1 MTEQNPVAPGTPPCD
16 VIGLGAVNSVGDG
29 VGDVFDALC
38 AGRDGRARL
47 RGFDRDRFRA
57 QHAYEIDDRPAD
69 GFDAPGR
76 ATRWLVRA
84 VEEAARDAGL
94 GTDLAAVPVLV
105 GTGLREL
112 RSAELG
118 WRDKAAFDVADL
130 HFGPALREH
139 FGAVRTYTVSNACSA
154 SLYALAMGCDLL
166 AAGEAEHVVVAG
178 VDTLTESMYGLL
190 DRVHMEPP
198 DRVRPF
204 DQDRR
209 GVLMGDGAAAIVL
222 RRARD
227 AGDSEDAGDS
237 GRAQAPLVHGRVR
250 SVYVNCD
257 AYHVTAPDPGGVA
270 AAVRGA
276 HRQGGVTPA
285 DIDLVLLHG
294 TGTLLND
301 EAEAVAIG
309 EVFGPHTAGPL
320 MTAVKS
326 MTGHTSGGSGL
337 LGLIVA
343 LRALASGR
351 VPPTVGLRKPIDE
364 AADFRFVQDTET
376 AAELRIAQVNA
387 FGFGGVNAVAVV
399 ERAGR

>member
-1 MTEQNPVAPGTPPCD
+1 MTDQGPVAPGAPHPE

-29 VGDVFDALC
+29 VGEVFDALC
-38 AGRDGRARL
+38 AGRDGRAPL
-47 RGFDRDRFRA
+47 RGFDRGRFRA
-57 QHAYEIDDRPAD
+57 QHAYEIDDRPAGGRD
-69 GFDAPGR
+69 VPGR

-94 GTDLAAVPVLV
+94 GTDLGEVPVLV

-118 WRDKAAFDVADL
+118 WRDGAAFDIADL
-130 HFGPALREH
+130 HFGPALRKH

-166 AAGEAEHVVVAG
+166 ASGEAEHVVVAG

-209 GVLMGDGAAAIVL
+209 GVLMGDGAAAVVL
-222 RRARD
+222 RRAG
-227 AGDSEDAGDS
+227 GDQGAK
-237 GRAQAPLVHGRVR
+237 VHGLVR
-250 SVYVNCD
+250 SVHVNCD
-257 AYHVTAPDPGGVA
+257 AFHVTAPDPGGVA
-270 AAVRGA
+270 DAVRGA
-276 HRQGGVTPA
+276 HRQAGVGPE

-301 EAEAVAIG
+301 EAEAGAIA
-309 EVFGPHTAGPL
+309 EVFGPHTGGPL

-343 LRALASGR
+343 LRSLASGQ
-351 VPPTVGLRKPIDE
+351 VPPTLGLDKPIGE
-364 AADFRFVQDTET
+364 ADGFRFVQGSEDRAGMT
-376 AAELRIAQVNA
+376 LAQVNA

-399 ERAGR
+399 ERAGE

>member
-1 MTEQNPVAPGTPPCD
+1 MTDQDPVAPGTPHPD
-16 VIGLGAVNSVGDG
+16 VVGLGAVNSVGDS
-29 VGDVFDALC
+29 VDEVFEALC
-38 AGRDGRARL
+38 AGRDGRAEL
-47 RGFDRDRFRA
+47 RGFDRGRFRA
-57 QHAYEIDDRPAD
+57 QHAYEIDDRPD
-69 GFDAPGR
+69 GRDVPGR

-94 GTDLAAVPVLV
+94 GTDLTEVPILV

-118 WRDKAAFDVADL
+118 WRDGAAFDVADL
-130 HFGPALREH
+130 HFGRALREH

-166 AAGEAEHVVVAG
+166 ASGDAEHVVVAG

-204 DQDRR
+204 DEDRR

-222 RRARD
+222 RR
-227 AGDSEDAGDS
+227 GG
-237 GRAQAPLVHGRVR
+237 GAQGAQVHGRVR
-250 SVYVNCD
+250 SVHVNCD

-270 AAVRGA
+270 EAVRGA
-276 HRQGGVTPA
+276 HRQAGVKPA

-301 EAEAVAIG
+301 EAEAAAIG

-337 LGLIVA
+337 LSLIVA
-343 LRALASGR
+343 LRSLTSGR
-351 VPPTVGLRKPIDE
+351 VPPTVGLRTPIDE
-364 AADFRFVQDTET
+364 AGDFRFVQGAET
-376 AAELRIAQVNA
+376 TAELTLAQVNA